1 MARKNSKPTNTWAQR
16 ASAASAGQ
24 NRTAPTHSPSDERPT
39 LAQATPQPQS
49 RQRPARSV
57 DIAEAFRTASRTLS
71 QHRKLG
77 MIAVAAA
84 LVLAVVLIAAQ
95 NWTGSGTETR
105 ADVTVTD
112 EADPMVMETSSDGA
126 ALPCEEIRTPQR
138 TQSSGT
144 GDTDT
149 AEGLI
154 VAYEHA
160 FFDRRDPSAMV
171 AMTSPGP
178 DVASADALASGIA
191 AVDPN
196 TPWCVTVTPEGT
208 PDVYRAEIRFLA
220 ADSEVAQWNQ
230 TMTVVRRDAADAG
243 SWTITAVRALS

>member
-16 ASAASAGQ
+16 ASAAGTGQ
-24 NRTAPTHSPSDERPT
+24 SRTAPTHSPSDDRPT
-39 LAQATPQPQS
+39 LAHAPRPQGT
-49 RQRPARSV
+49 QRTQRRV
-57 DIAEAFRTASRTLS
+57 DVAEAFRATSRALS
-71 QHRKLG
+71 KHRKLG
-77 MIAVAAA
+77 MIAVAVA

-95 NWTGSGTETR
+95 NWTGSDAETR
-105 ADVTVTD
+105 TDVTVTD
-112 EADPMVMETSSDGA
+112 EADPMAMGISSDGA

-138 TQSSGT
+138 TQSRGT
-144 GDTDT
+144 GDTGS
-149 AEGLI
+149 AEGFI
-154 VAYEHA
+154 IAYEHA

-171 AMTSPGP
+171 SMTSPGP
-178 DVASADALASGIA
+178 DVASADALAAGIA
-191 AVDPN
+191 GVDPN

>member
-16 ASAASAGQ
+16 ASAASVGQ
-24 NRTAPTHSPSDERPT
+24 NRITPAHPPSHERST
-39 LAQATPQPQS
+39 LARAPQVQ
-49 RQRPARSV
+49 RTQRPQRRV
-57 DIAEAFRTASRTLS
+57 DIAEALRAASCALS
-71 QHRKLG
+71 KHRKLC
-77 MIAVAAA
+77 MIAVAVA
-84 LVLAVVLIAAQ
+84 LALAVVLIAAQ
-95 NWTGSGTETR
+95 NWTGSDAATR

-112 EADPMVMETSSDGA
+112 EADPMAMGTNSDGA
-126 ALPCEEIRTPQR
+126 GLPCEEIRTPQR
-138 TQSSGT
+138 TQSSGA
-144 GDTDT
+144 GDTDS
-149 AEGLI
+149 AVGLI
-154 VAYEHA
+154 IAYEHA

-178 DVASADALASGIA
+178 DVASADALAAGIA
-191 AVDPN
+191 TVDPN